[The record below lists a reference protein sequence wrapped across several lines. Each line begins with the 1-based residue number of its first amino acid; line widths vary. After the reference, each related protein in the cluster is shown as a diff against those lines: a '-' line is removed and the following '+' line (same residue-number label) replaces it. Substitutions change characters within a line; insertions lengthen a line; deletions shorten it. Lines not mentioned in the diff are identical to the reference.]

1 MKIVSI
7 DTESDI
13 RVPSAFATG
22 HRNDGGDNAK
32 DTSQDWMEMKSKA
45 IQPQNCSNERLG
57 GLSCHHVRVHAPT
70 R

>member
-22 HRNDGGDNAK
+22 HRNDGSDNAK

-45 IQPQNCSNERLG
+45 IQPSMHYELFK
-57 GLSCHHVRVHAPT
+57 
-70 R
+70 

>member
-1 MKIVSI
+1 MLCQFLNACLIEKSQRWMKIVSI

-45 IQPQNCSNERLG
+45 IQP
-57 GLSCHHVRVHAPT
+57 
-70 R
+70 

>member
-1 MKIVSI
+1 MLCQFLNACLIEKSRRWMKIVSI

-45 IQPQNCSNERLG
+45 IQP
-57 GLSCHHVRVHAPT
+57 
-70 R
+70 